1 VRKGGAVIQS
11 VADIKPWFRD
21 DFERTLASIYFA
33 FCAGEKASDRQYRA
47 DFVSGLAAFALAVGA
62 DIKKILS
69 PEDMQLLAQKMR
81 GK

>member
-1 VRKGGAVIQS
+1 MAAGNIS
-11 VADIKPWFRD
+11 DIKPWFRD
-21 DFERTLASIYFA
+21 DFERTLASIYFSL
-33 FCAGEKASDRQYRA
+33 CAGEKASDRQYRA
-47 DFVSGLAAFALAVGA
+47 DFVSGLAAFSLAVGV